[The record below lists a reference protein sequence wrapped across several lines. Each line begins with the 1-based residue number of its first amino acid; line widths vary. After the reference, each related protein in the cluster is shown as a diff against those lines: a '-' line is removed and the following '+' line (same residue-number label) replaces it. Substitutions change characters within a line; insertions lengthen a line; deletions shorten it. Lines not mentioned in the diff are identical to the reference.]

1 MSDNILLVEDDPGS
15 QELVRALCAAQGYG
29 VDIAGDG
36 FLGLRLLSER
46 RHAIVLIDYHLPE
59 MDGFALAR
67 LMREIVGAQGRLKLV
82 GVTADRHGLA
92 SRRGADSLFDAILVK
107 PLDPAHLYATLE
119 KLKQPDEAT
128 MVAGTVAPTAPPAG
142 VGHAADAL
150 WRRRG
155 LPGRP
160 RAALCQDV
168 GPDMSAAVGEAFEL
182 CAVETAD
189 LILVATPE
197 GRDGLRAMRAA
208 GPGRFLPAVDLDG
221 RLGQSCDLV
230 FRVSDAEAWTRLAK
244 LCLTFANRRASLRAE
259 IWEAE
264 DPATRLLAFLH
275 VGDRALPL
283 SACADPSAAIAEIGI
298 SRAALMSAVLTL
310 TETGLAVCDAALDG
324 VVVRLTES
332 GGQAAMRG
340 LDAAVSRDPGRR
352 TGQGARPSL
361 ALGRFASTT
370 PCATLDPSSE
380 DPIVDH
386 GRVETLRGLIGEAEL
401 ARLRENL
408 LMRLRGAFPRD
419 APRTSI
425 AHETHALIAMSGS
438 LGYSRLSTA
447 CRELETAMSRNV
459 DGADALQRAKRA
471 VAEVLDLSR

>member
-1 MSDNILLVEDDPGS
+1 MSDNILLVEDDPDS
-15 QELVRALCAAQGYG
+15 QDLVRALCAAQGYG

-82 GVTADRHGLA
+82 GVTADRHGLE

-107 PLDPAHLYATLE
+107 PLDPALLYATLE

-128 MVAGTVAPTAPPAG
+128 TVAEKVAPTTPAG

-160 RAALCQDV
+160 RAALCPDV

-197 GRDGLRAMRAA
+197 GLNGLRAMRTA

-221 RLGQSCDLV
+221 RLGQPCDLV

-244 LCLTFANRRASLRAE
+244 LCLTFASRRASLRAE
-259 IWEAE
+259 IRQAE
-264 DPATRLLAFLH
+264 DPATQLLAFLY
-275 VGDRALPL
+275 VRDRALPL
-283 SACADPSAAIAEIGI
+283 SACADPSAAITEIGL

-332 GGQAAMRG
+332 GGQAATRG
-340 LDAAVSRDPGRR
+340 LNAAMSRDLGPW
-352 TGQGARPSL
+352 TFHGARPSL
-361 ALGRFASTT
+361 ALGRLTSTT

-401 ARLRENL
+401 ARLRDNL
-408 LMRLRGAFPRD
+408 LMRLRGAFPTD
-419 APRTSI
+419 AHRTSL

-438 LGYSRLSTA
+438 LGFFRLSTA
-447 CRELETAMSRNV
+447 CRELETALSRNV
-459 DGADALQRAKRA
+459 DGADALRRAKRA
-471 VAEVLDLSR
+471 VGQVLDLYR